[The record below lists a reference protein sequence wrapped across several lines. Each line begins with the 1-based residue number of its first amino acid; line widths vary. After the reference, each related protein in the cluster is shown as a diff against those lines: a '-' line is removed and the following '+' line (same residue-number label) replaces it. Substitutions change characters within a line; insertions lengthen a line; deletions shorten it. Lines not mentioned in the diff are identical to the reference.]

1 MSPDET
7 KRLLAVAQNLKVRM
21 LLSLGYGCGRRNSPN
36 VWTPTGSVEPL
47 NVCE

>member
-21 LLSLGYGCGRRNSPN
+21 LLSLGYGCAGG
-36 VWTPTGSVEPL
+36 TPQMSGPDRFCRAT
-47 NVCE
+47 